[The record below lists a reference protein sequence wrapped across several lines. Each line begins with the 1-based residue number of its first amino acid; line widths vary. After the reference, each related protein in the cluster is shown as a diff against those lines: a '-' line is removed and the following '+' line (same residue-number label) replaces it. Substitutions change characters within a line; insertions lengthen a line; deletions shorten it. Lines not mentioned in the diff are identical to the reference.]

1 MSSSKMFMYRI
12 MYASLHVSSSSYDMY
27 PPPHMF
33 MYRIMYASLH
43 TIPTIHYASLHTIP
57 TIHWHAY
64 RKTRTSYLMTHP
76 LCPVTAYLYAP
87 LRLPLWQ
94 IRRIHVIWGG
104 GCTSYEEEDTGHG
117 YLYDP

>member
-12 MYASLHVSSSSYDMY
+12 MYASLHVSSSSYVY
-27 PPPHMF
+27 VPYHVRLTTYYTYNTLRLTTYYTYNTLARVPEN
-33 MYRIMYASLH
+33 
-43 TIPTIHYASLHTIP
+43 
-57 TIHWHAY
+57 AY
-64 RKTRTSYLMTHP
+64 LVPYDPSSMPR
-76 LCPVTAYLYAP
+76 TAYLYAP